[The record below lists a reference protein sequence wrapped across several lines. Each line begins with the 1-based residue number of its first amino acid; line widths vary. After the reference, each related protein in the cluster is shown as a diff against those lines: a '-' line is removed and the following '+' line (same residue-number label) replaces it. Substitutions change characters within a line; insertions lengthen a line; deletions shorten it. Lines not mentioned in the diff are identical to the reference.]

1 MKVRI
6 KKDVPVTIFDEPT
19 LAKQVAN
26 LFNGAEEKMKA
37 RVNEIVKFL
46 DMDSTDELS
55 YDNIAVLFKGYFFKL
70 ILNEAV
76 EITFSEQGNYDILS
90 NILSLLSEEKMET
103 AIMGEPMI
111 DAFSKAIRSIP
122 NDSGLSAALHGGKI
136 LLLEKEFLGKTIFP
150 TLGKK
155 KKNEQNNY
163 SGECGCSCTC
173 DGGCEG
179 DTSKCTSKKA
189 IERGCNHCSICYT
202 GPMSKNIQRV
212 TVKINAKENTED
224 YSAKTLLEKVIEESD
239 SQIYRGDNIGSRD

>member
-6 KKDVPVTIFDEPT
+6 EKDVSVTIFDEPT
-19 LAKQVAN
+19 LAKQVDN

-55 YDNIAVLFKGYFFKL
+55 YDNIAFLFKGYFFKL

-76 EITFSEQGNYDILS
+76 EITFAGQGNYDILS
-90 NILSLLSEEKMET
+90 NILPLLSEEKLET

-111 DAFSKAIRSIP
+111 DAFSKAISSIP
-122 NDSGLSAALHGGKI
+122 NDSGLSAALHGSKI
-136 LLLEKEFLGKTIFP
+136 LY
-150 TLGKK
+150 
-155 KKNEQNNY
+155 NY
-163 SGECGCSCTC
+163 CGECGCSCTC

-189 IERGCNHCSICYT
+189 IERGCNHCCICYT

-212 TVKINAKENTED
+212 TVKINTKENTE
-224 YSAKTLLEKVIEESD
+224 YYTAETLLEKVIKESD